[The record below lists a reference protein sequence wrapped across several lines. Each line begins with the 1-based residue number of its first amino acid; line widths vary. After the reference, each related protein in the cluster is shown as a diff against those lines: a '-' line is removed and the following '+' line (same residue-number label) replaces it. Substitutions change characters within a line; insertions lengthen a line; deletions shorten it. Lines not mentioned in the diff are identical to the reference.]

1 MGIKN
6 EAALYRA
13 WKNGAV
19 HTTLNPKGP
28 GAAIIYISVDEEA
41 AGQAAATRI
50 FTSRIKKE
58 KLNRLNKV
66 FTLVCRLLNCKP
78 AGGVFF
84 AGGSQCCIFA
94 FLWYDNT

>member
-1 MGIKN
+1 MRPAAAVRRKEGALCGLFVWIKN

-13 WKNGAV
+13 WKNGAI

-58 KLNRLNKV
+58 KLNRLNK
-66 FTLVCRLLNCKP
+66 LK
-78 AGGVFF
+78 
-84 AGGSQCCIFA
+84 
-94 FLWYDNT
+94 